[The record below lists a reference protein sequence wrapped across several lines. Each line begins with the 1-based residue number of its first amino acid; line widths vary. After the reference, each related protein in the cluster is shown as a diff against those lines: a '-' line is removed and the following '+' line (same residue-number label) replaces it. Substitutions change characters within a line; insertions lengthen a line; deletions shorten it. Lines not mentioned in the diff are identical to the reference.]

1 MIESANGFFIVLF
14 SQRERAVVSKFEFY
28 PSQDRARDDDDD
40 DDDEVVVNE

>member
-1 MIESANGFFIVLF
+1 MDVLF

-28 PSQDRARDDDDD
+28 PSQERARDDDDD